1 MCDNDSIPWVEKYRP
16 KQFNHIVMDPNNRLI
31 LKNIIETGYFPNIL
45 LYGPPGTGKTTTII
59 NLIQGF
65 QEKYDQK
72 SKDLIIHL
80 NASDERGIDIIRNQ
94 IKQFVRSKTL
104 FKKGIKFVIL
114 DEVDY
119 MTKNAQKA
127 LRSLLQSYSEDV
139 RFCLICNYISKIEN
153 ALQEE
158 FLKFRFN
165 KLPEK
170 EITMFL
176 KNIVEKEHVNM
187 DDNQLLIIQQLY
199 NSDMR
204 SMINYI
210 QSNQY
215 NTDFNNVI
223 DHGIWNK
230 LSDTIINESSVNRII
245 LYIEKISIDYSL
257 QEKNIIIEYLNY
269 IIQYNKIVLSPA
281 FLSFVENL
289 VHMKNL
295 NNGEN
300 KTIRYVI
307 PYFVVKMKAFLQKK

>member
-1 MCDNDSIPWVEKYRP
+1 
-16 KQFNHIVMDPNNRLI
+16 
-31 LKNIIETGYFPNIL
+31 
-45 LYGPPGTGKTTTII
+45 
-59 NLIQGF
+59 
-65 QEKYDQK
+65 
-72 SKDLIIHL
+72 
-80 NASDERGIDIIRNQ
+80 
-94 IKQFVRSKTL
+94 
-104 FKKGIKFVIL
+104 
-114 DEVDY
+114 
-119 MTKNAQKA
+119 
-127 LRSLLQSYSEDV
+127 
-139 RFCLICNYISKIEN
+139 
-153 ALQEE
+153 
-158 FLKFRFN
+158 
-165 KLPEK
+165 
-170 EITMFL
+170 
-176 KNIVEKEHVNM
+176 
-187 DDNQLLIIQQLY
+187 
-199 NSDMR
+199 MR

-230 LSDTIINESSVNRII
+230 LTDTIINESSVNRII